1 MSDEK
6 GSKKVSK
13 TFRLSNEAIETLEKV
28 SKENHLTQ
36 TEFIERLILSF
47 NPDLDIEASNTAD
60 LTLKRI
66 EAEYGETLEKL
77 KTSMKLTDMNVQVVL
92 DMLNSIAIGLGISTF
107 SSVTSAPSAV
117 YQGSKEEL
125 KKRISYQKQKSDWGK

>member
-6 GSKKVSK
+6 SSKKVSK
-13 TFRLSNEAIETLEKV
+13 TFRLSSEAIETLEKV

-47 NPDLDIEASNTAD
+47 NPDLDKDASNTAD

-66 EAEYGETLEKL
+66 EAEYGETLEKM
-77 KTSMKLTDMNVQVVL
+77 KTSMKLTDMNVQVAL
-92 DMLNSIAIGLGISTF
+92 DMLNSLAVGLGISTF
-107 SSVTSAPSAV
+107 SSVASAPSGI
-117 YQGSKEEL
+117 YQGSKDEL